1 MDTNIYSKI
10 FEFQRKEIT
19 EYIIY
24 QKLADKSSLDNN
36 KKILRAIAADEL
48 SHYNS
53 WKEFTKKEISPY
65 WVKIFFYYYIAKFL
79 GINFGIRLMEGGEDA
94 AQMNYRELGAAA
106 GQGVKKIIDDEERHE
121 RELMQMIDKQEL
133 KYTSSIILGLN
144 DALVELTG
152 VLAGFTFALQN
163 TRLIAI
169 VGFITG
175 IAASLSMSASGYLS
189 SKEEE
194 SKSPLKSS
202 IYTGLAYLFTVVLLI
217 TPYFVFKSPY
227 IGLLV
232 VIIIVIGI
240 IFAFNFYISV
250 AKELSFKKRFFEMI
264 FISLGVAI
272 LNFIIGTAVRKYF
285 KIEE

>member
-1 MDTNIYSKI
+1 MDQTIYSKI
-10 FEFQRKEIT
+10 LQFQRKEIT
-19 EYIIY
+19 EHIIY
-24 QKLADKSSLDNN
+24 QKLSNRSSLDNN
-36 KKILRAIAADEL
+36 KKILRSIAADEL
-48 SHYNS
+48 SHYNF
-53 WKEFTKKEISPY
+53 WKEFTKKQVNPHWI
-65 WVKIFFYYYIAKFL
+65 KIFFYYYIAKFL
-79 GINFGIRLMEGGEDA
+79 GINFGIRLMEGGENA
-94 AQMNYRELGAAA
+94 AQMDYHELGMAA
-106 GQGVKKIIDDEERHE
+106 GQGVEKIIEDEERHE
-121 RELMQMIDKQEL
+121 RELMQLIDKQEL

-202 IYTGLAYLFTVVLLI
+202 IYTGLAYLFTVILLI
-217 TPYFVFKSPY
+217 APYFIFESPY
-227 IGLLV
+227 TSLLA

-272 LNFIIGTAVRKYF
+272 LNFIIGTAIRKYF
-285 KIEE
+285 KIGE